1 MTFIVAAALF
11 LLAVVVF
18 LFLPFWTKTESGLM
32 SKDEASRD
40 EERIN
45 LNIEKE
51 SLLNSLSELE
61 VDFSQEKLPVEE
73 YHRLKSSYEHRL
85 VQVLKK
91 LDVVGATAPKQG
103 VSALQFSSPAVKTV
117 ASLFL
122 AGIVLGGTFGAYKLI
137 YGKIEKTQRAAY
149 EAASDQALN
158 APNPMEMVARVEKR
172 LKENPNNIED
182 QVKVGRAY
190 MALQRWTDAEKAWR
204 KVIELDERN
213 EIAQYNLADILLRT
227 APEGK
232 KEAYQEALNHIEKA
246 LINVPREPVVLW
258 AKGVALLHLGRTGEA
273 DEAWTTAFQ
282 NLPTGSKDA
291 EYVKQALEALRSGK
305 PIP

>member
-1 MTFIVAAALF
+1 MTFLVAAALF

-18 LFLPFWTKTESGLM
+18 LLLPFWTKAESGLM

-91 LDVVGATAPKQG
+91 LDVAGATAPKQG
-103 VSALQFSSPAVKTV
+103 ASARQFSSLGVKTG
-117 ASLFL
+117 ASLLL
-122 AGIVLGGTFGAYKLI
+122 AGIVLGGAAGAYKLV
-137 YGKIEKTQRAAY
+137 YWKFERAQLAAY
-149 EAASDQALN
+149 EASGQPQT

-182 QVKVGRAY
+182 QMKVGRAY
-190 MALQRWTDAEKAWR
+190 MALQRWPDAEKAWR

-213 EIAQYNLADILLRT
+213 EIAHYNLADILLRT

-232 KEAYQEALNHIEKA
+232 KEAYEEALNHIEKA

-291 EYVKQALEALRSGK
+291 EYVKKALEALRSGK